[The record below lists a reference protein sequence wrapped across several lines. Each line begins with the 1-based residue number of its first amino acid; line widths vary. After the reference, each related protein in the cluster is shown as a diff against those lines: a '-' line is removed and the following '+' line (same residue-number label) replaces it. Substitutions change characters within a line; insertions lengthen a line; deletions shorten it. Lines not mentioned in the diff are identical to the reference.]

1 MNPQDSP
8 EAWWAS
14 RRARYNR
21 GLAAA
26 GVLAFIACVIVE
38 GVLPGVQIE
47 EITVF
52 TLIFQGIAYICMM
65 GVANLFYNLGAL
77 SEKWLQLSDPGSYRR
92 SCFRLGYRFSFA
104 LPFSVPVLLLLKGIL
119 MSLR

>member
-1 MNPQDSP
+1 MRVGGPYTIMIDA
-8 EAWWAS
+8 E
-14 RRARYNR
+14 
-21 GLAAA
+21 GLAPQS
-26 GVLAFIACVIVE
+26 ITDVE
-38 GVLPGVQIE
+38 LDLGDTYTFNVALSADQIE